1 MIYAL
6 GHEDFRSAGERRQP
20 GGRVQAMGDAFW
32 HQRDTGNCRREVLK
46 QAQAA
51 GDEMLGAL

>member
-1 MIYAL
+1 MIYML
-6 GHEDFRSAGERRQP
+6 GHEDFRSAREHRQP
-20 GGRVQAMGDAFW
+20 GGRVQATGDAFW
-32 HQRDTGNCRREVLK
+32 HHRDTENCRKEVLK